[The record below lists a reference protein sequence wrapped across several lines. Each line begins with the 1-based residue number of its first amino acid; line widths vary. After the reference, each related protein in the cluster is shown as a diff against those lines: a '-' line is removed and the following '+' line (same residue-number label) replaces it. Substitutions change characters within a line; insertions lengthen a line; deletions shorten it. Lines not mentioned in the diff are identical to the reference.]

1 MCASITVFWLNNIY
15 YISIPFYFGTT
26 PFCICRGGFLV
37 VGFTTTHCF
46 FLLYLYLRF
55 FFLLYVGSYCFLF
68 WFSLLCPCLIS
79 LLPTKIKSSFYI
91 ICKWSVTQS
100 QSLGTILG
108 LFTLLLVYCELL
120 LYPSSDYSLHSSTYL
135 LLLTKLI
142 PSRISLYRSSSLI
155 PSPCYYLQT
164 FPNYY
169 S

>member
-1 MCASITVFWLNNIY
+1 MLLLQSFGWI
-15 YISIPFYFGTT
+15 ISIIYPSPLIWNHSF
-26 PFCICRGGFLV
+26 
-37 VGFTTTHCF
+37 
-46 FLLYLYLRF
+46 LYLSWGVFGCWFYNNTLLLPTVLIPKI
-55 FFLLYVGSYCFLF
+55 FFLLYVGFYWFLF
-68 WFSLLCPCLIS
+68 LFSLLCPCLIF
-79 LLPTKIKSSFYI
+79 LLPTKIKSLFYI

-120 LYPSSDYSLHSSTYL
+120 LYSSSDYSLHSSTYL

-164 FPNYY
+164 FPNNY